1 MADIKLNDDDSRNYR
16 ISLMAKRSKTY
27 IWQFVLGLGFVS
39 GLWTAIGI
47 DPQAVLLTA
56 LGNVVDTLY
65 SDPVVRWIFL
75 ILPLLILGVS
85 VYGAYRKGRFPGL
98 LSVIIAYLA
107 GVLIFVSTATAL
119 ILLGSAIFIGYL
131 ATGRCFKK
139 F

>member
-1 MADIKLNDDDSRNYR
+1 MT
-16 ISLMAKRSKTY
+16 KRSKTY
-27 IWQFVLGLGFVS
+27 VWQFVLGLGFVS

-56 LGNVVDTLY
+56 LGNVVEALY
-65 SDPVVRWIFL
+65 SDPVVRWVFFL
-75 ILPLLILGVS
+75 LPLIILGVS

-98 LSVIIAYLA
+98 LSVIIAYFA

-119 ILLGSAIFIGYL
+119 ILLGGAILTGYL
-131 ATGRCFKK
+131 AVGGRFKK

>member
-1 MADIKLNDDDSRNYR
+1 
-16 ISLMAKRSKTY
+16 MAKRSNKTY
-27 IWQFVLGLGFVS
+27 IWQFVIGLGFVS

-75 ILPLLILGVS
+75 ILPLIIFGIS

-98 LSVIIAYLA
+98 VSVIIAYFA
-107 GVLIFVSTATAL
+107 GVLILASTATAL
-119 ILLGSAIFIGYL
+119 ILLGCAIFIGYL
-131 ATGRCFKK
+131 AAGRRFKK
-139 F
+139 I